1 MVVFLRNL
9 HSGRGR
15 LFAAL
20 LTAASFSLLLLLS
33 TQASLLAQH
42 GTPTEPRPLPPTVR
56 VDGSITQPRLV
67 IDGRT
72 VLSGEGMHLGR
83 PQLSP
88 NGQRLAVDVIPSGTE
103 TAHLAQIH
111 IYALDGEL
119 VDQLPGHSPRW
130 VDDHQLGFETTTAR
144 GQYDLSTRRASYEPV
159 PAPAPHTIPPGEWP
173 VQYPATIRVAHHPN
187 NNVEGC
193 RHPSVTDW
201 QIDVVPFEEYVARS
215 VPAESPVSW
224 SIEALKAQAV
234 AARTYA
240 WYKIRTGPT
249 FTPEAFGRQPYD
261 VTDWA
266 NFQMMCDN
274 RFARSD
280 QAVAETAG
288 QYLSAQDDPNHAPII
303 AMYSARNSHPTKDN
317 PAVNYL
323 RGVPD
328 LFQIGQTLFGHGYG
342 LSQWGAKARADAGHN
357 YRQILG
363 HYYTGVYLQNVY
375 DPAQPLGALLG
386 LEPNGYLP
394 PGGVRWH
401 TLAPAMALTTEI
413 DISATTPVRFTGRN
427 GVWRNLLNVD
437 EATPITF
444 TLVISE
450 TQQDAITV
458 QVDRTPPAPPTL
470 TAPESAEIHRAAIQ
484 VTSADGDRSGLSNE
498 DWIWQ
503 AEAFTATAG
512 MDNTVSDAV
521 ADQSAARLAQAGIQT
536 PGFWYGPYA
545 DNIPA
550 GATYRALF
558 RLRIDGNAAAITDSV
573 QLHRP
578 LARLDITDRF
588 STVRLGLRDLWL
600 SDFPLEGGYTEIAV
614 DFHLFEPPTGLEFR
628 VQWFGN
634 VDLAFDRVQVYR
646 LLNGGVRNLDWPL
659 TTGTDTPTVRAV
671 SFDTA
676 GNISEA
682 VTRTIR
688 VIDEQPPSFLSVD
701 WPQGWQTQLPV
712 TLTATVQDLGSGLAV
727 DSGRLHVGDQNHV
740 AAADN
745 PADPWASQ
753 QLSVQL
759 SDVEDGAHIV
769 RFEVGDQLGQVQ
781 FSEEGQLLIDT
792 TRPVPAIQA
801 LDLEGN
807 PLTAVDG
814 WLRGPILVEVSGED
828 ATSGINALAY
838 VLDDQPFVLYD
849 EPFSVEGEGDHRVR
863 YWAEDKA
870 GNFSVSQ
877 FFDFSLDSSA
887 PSVQLTMT
895 GADETTVTLSWQ
907 GTDARSGIAA
917 YEVETRLN
925 EGDWQPQTLVDP
937 LAAEATFATAE
948 VDEVRV
954 RGVDRVGNVGGWSTM
969 WAEAMNETIYLPMVG
984 R

>member
-1 MVVFLRNL
+1 MVGSRFVQY
-9 HSGRGR
+9 SGRTR
-15 LFAAL
+15 LMPAILIAC
-20 LTAASFSLLLLLS
+20 TFSLLLLLS
-33 TQASLLAQH
+33 AQAAPPAQDA
-42 GTPTEPRPLPPTVR
+42 PTVR
-56 VDGSITQPRLV
+56 VDGTIAQPRLV
-67 IDGRT
+67 IGGRT
-72 VLSGEGMHLGR
+72 VFSGEGMHLGR
-83 PQLSP
+83 PQFSP
-88 NGQRLAVDVIPSGTE
+88 DGRRLAVDVIPSGTE

-111 IYALDGEL
+111 VYALDNELVGEL

-130 VDDHQLGFETTTAR
+130 VDDYQLRFETVNAR

-173 VQYPATIRVAHHPN
+173 VQYPATIRVAHHPSN
-187 NNVEGC
+187 SVEGC
-193 RHPSVTDW
+193 RHPDVADW

-240 WYKIRTGPT
+240 WYKIRTGPVY
-249 FTPEAFGRQPYD
+249 TPEAFGRQPYD

-288 QYLSAQDDPNHAPII
+288 QYLSAQDDPTHAPII

-394 PGGVRWH
+394 PGGVRWQ
-401 TLAPAMALTTEI
+401 TLAPAVPLTTEI
-413 DISATTPVRFTGRN
+413 DIAATIPVRFTGRS
-427 GVWRNLLNVD
+427 GVWRNLLNAP
-437 EATPITF
+437 EATSVQVAL
-444 TLVISE
+444 LVSG
-450 TQQDAITV
+450 TQQDAVTV

-484 VTSADGDRSGLSNE
+484 VTSATGDRSGLRNE

-512 MDNTVSDAV
+512 MDNTVTDAG
-521 ADQSAARLAQAGIQT
+521 ADQSTARLAQAGVQT

-545 DNIPA
+545 DNIA
-550 GATYRALF
+550 AEATYRALF
-558 RLRIDGNAAAITDSV
+558 RLRIDGSTAAITESV

-578 LARLDITDRF
+578 VARLDITDRF

-646 LLNGGVRNLDWPL
+646 LLNGGTRNLDWLL
-659 TTGTDTPTVRAV
+659 TTGTDTPTVSAV
-671 SFDTA
+671 SFDAA
-676 GNISEA
+676 GNLSEA
-682 VTRTIR
+682 ISRTIR
-688 VIDEQPPSFLSVD
+688 VIDEHPPTFLSVD

-712 TLTATVQDLGSGLAV
+712 TVTATVQDLGSGLAV
-727 DSGRLHVGDQNHV
+727 NSGRLHVGDQNYAV
-740 AAADN
+740 APSN

-753 QLSVQL
+753 QLSIQL

-792 TRPVPAIQA
+792 TRPVPAVRA

-807 PLTAVDG
+807 PISGVDG
-814 WLRGPILVEVSGED
+814 WLRGPVLVEVSGED

-838 VLDDQPFVLYD
+838 VLDDQPYVLYG
-849 EPFSVEGEGDHRVR
+849 EPFSVAGEGEHRVR

-870 GNFSVSQ
+870 GNYSFSQ
-877 FFDFSLDSSA
+877 FFDFSLDSSP
-887 PSVQLTMT
+887 PSVQLTLVS
-895 GADETTVTLSWQ
+895 ADETAVTLSWQ
-907 GTDARSGIAA
+907 GTDTRSGIAT
-917 YEVETRLN
+917 YDVETRLT
-925 EGDWQPQTLVDP
+925 EGDWQPQTLADP
-937 LAAEATFATAE
+937 LATEATFAAAE

-954 RGVDRVGNVGGWSTM
+954 RGVDRVGNVGEWSTL
-969 WAEAMNETIYLPMVG
+969 WAEAMGETIYLPMVG